1 MRSPPLPPVY
11 RLPMPFARSA
21 ETKRT
26 QEHRLKPVPQKRAPR
41 LIAAPLRNENRKRVR
56 LLGLLGS
63 FLVGL
68 LGFLCHKNLLPS
80 FSRLFGQGKL
90 ANCDPARC
98 NSYTSAGRKCQ
109 ENFAS

>member
-1 MRSPPLPPVY
+1 
-11 RLPMPFARSA
+11 MPFARSA

-26 QEHRLKPVPQKRAPR
+26 QEHRPFGFAQDRLKPVPQKKAPR

-68 LGFLCHKNLLPS
+68 LGFLCHGKSPS
-80 FSRLFGQGKL
+80 VVQSFVRARKAGESRSCPLQL
-90 ANCDPARC
+90 VYERWP
-98 NSYTSAGRKCQ
+98 
-109 ENFAS
+109 

>member
-1 MRSPPLPPVY
+1 MSRSLCYWVGWPAGSRRY
-11 RLPMPFARSA
+11 QERGAG
-21 ETKRT
+21 TK
-26 QEHRLKPVPQKRAPR
+26 KAPR
-41 LIAAPLRNENRKRVR
+41 IGGAFAKLNSETGPGPGYLAF
-56 LLGLLGS
+56 LGA
-63 FLVGL
+63 FLSA
-68 LGFLCHKNLLPS
+68 FLAFFAMENLLPS